1 MSLMLKLLAIALL
14 LSSYLQASTSR
25 EDVERFLKKSFEGN
39 PNIIKL
45 SAKVEQTIALEKVK
59 GWSAYIVGVDA
70 TVKDKQGSRDVKQ
83 KMIWFSNGDTI
94 SPDLIDI
101 KTGTSLKE
109 SVSPSFAL
117 KYYKKENLIYGNADA
132 KHRVAIFSD
141 PLCPFCRD
149 FVPKAIETMK
159 KYPKKFAIY
168 YYHFPLPSLHPAAVE
183 LVKAAV
189 AAELQGKKDVVLKLY
204 SIEIDPREKDISR
217 ILEAFNKT
225 MKTNITPA
233 DINSKAVMNHIN
245 SDLNIANNLMVRG
258 TPTMFFDDKLDKTKR
273 KYEKVK

>member
-1 MSLMLKLLAIALL
+1 MSLMLKLLATALL
-14 LSSYLQASTSR
+14 LSSLLEASTSNS
-25 EDVERFLKKSFEGN
+25 DVEKFLKKSFEGN
-39 PNIIKL
+39 PNIVKL
-45 SAKVEQTIALEKVK
+45 SVKVQQTIALEKVK
-59 GWSAYIVGVDA
+59 GWSAHIVSVDA
-70 TVKDKQGSRDVKQ
+70 TVKSKQGTRDVKQ

-109 SVSPSFAL
+109 SVSPSFESA
-117 KYYKKENLIYGNADA
+117 YYKKENLIYGNADA

-149 FVPKAIETMK
+149 FVPTAINTMK
-159 KYPKKFAIY
+159 KDPKKFAVY

-189 AAELQGKKDVVLKLY
+189 AAELKGEKDVVLKLY
-204 SIEIDPREKDISR
+204 TVEVDSREKDINK
-217 ILEAFNKT
+217 ILAAFNKT
-225 MKTNITPA
+225 MKTNITVA
-233 DINSKAVMNHIN
+233 DIKSKEVMDHIK
-245 SDLNIANNLMVRG
+245 SDLEIASNLMVGG

-273 KYEKVK
+273 KFQKVK